1 MYLNNPINVGN
12 VETSGSD
19 VGTQKDARFSIAKLE
34 KCRCS
39 FGLLLLSLKEIKRNL
54 TLLISLKL

>member
-12 VETSGSD
+12 VETSGSN

-54 TLLISLKL
+54 TL